1 MSATPVKS
9 GHNVV
14 EPLSALVL
22 TTAKSA
28 DDCMPEL
35 LTSLPE
41 PLKRAVLMNLTPK
54 ELLNACLV
62 SVPWKQTIYGDAVL
76 RKVLQDEKDRHQ
88 RNKQRM
94 QAGADMFARSTGI
107 PPSNLRHFSGAELSL
122 GMQLLDMKL
131 ARDAEEAAGGAGDD

>member
-22 TTAKSA
+22 TTGKSA

-35 LTSLPE
+35 LTSLPN
-41 PLKRAVLMNLTPK
+41 PLKRAVLTNLTPK

-62 SVPWKQTIYGDAVL
+62 SVLWKQTIYGDAVL
-76 RKVLQDEKDRHQ
+76 RKVLQDEEDQ
-88 RNKQRM
+88 RVKREVVRERRRLM
-94 QAGADMFARSTGI
+94 
-107 PPSNLRHFSGAELSL
+107 
-122 GMQLLDMKL
+122 
-131 ARDAEEAAGGAGDD
+131 AAGKFGMNLPNGGPPAFNAALDSLADDFFGPC